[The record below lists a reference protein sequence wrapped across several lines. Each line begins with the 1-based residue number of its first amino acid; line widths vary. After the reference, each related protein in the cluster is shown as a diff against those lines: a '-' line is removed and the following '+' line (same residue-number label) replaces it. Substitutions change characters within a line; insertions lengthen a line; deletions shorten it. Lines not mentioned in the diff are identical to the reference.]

1 MILLSLFLLT
11 SCLTSRVDLQDLP
24 DYKEQYEQAENYE
37 DLNIVQTEHIISLR
51 AEIYALW
58 TYILKS
64 DKNKII
70 VFDLRSEETK
80 EKYEEYIKE
89 GN

>member
-1 MILLSLFLLT
+1 MTLLSLFLLT

-24 DYKEQYEQAENYE
+24 DYREQYEQVENYE
-37 DLNIVQTEHIISLR
+37 DLVIVQTGHIIDLR
-51 AEIYALW
+51 AEIYRLW

-64 DKNKII
+64 DKNKIT